1 MFVCFFY
8 FGHSTRLF
16 GISFPQLRTEP
27 GPSAVKAPSR
37 NHRTTRDFPGV
48 EFIRKGQAGIPTQS
62 QKGLAEMELSPG
74 SHAGGLLCRP
84 LRLTAAVSL
93 SHTGAGGPDPGDTQ

>member
-1 MFVCFFY
+1 MLFFF

-16 GISFPQLRTEP
+16 GISFPQPGTEP
-27 GPSAVKAPSR
+27 RPSAVKAPSP
-37 NHRTTRDFPGV
+37 NHRSTRDFPGV

-62 QKGLAEMELSPG
+62 QKGLAETELSPG
-74 SHAGGLLCRP
+74 SHARGLLCCP

-93 SHTGAGGPDPGDTQ
+93 SCTGAGGPDPGDTQ